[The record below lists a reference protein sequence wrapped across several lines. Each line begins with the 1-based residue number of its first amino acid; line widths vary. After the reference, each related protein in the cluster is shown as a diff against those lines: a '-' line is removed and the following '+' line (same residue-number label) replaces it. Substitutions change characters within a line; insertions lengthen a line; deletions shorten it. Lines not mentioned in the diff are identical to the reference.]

1 MELNETLIDVMFKT
15 FKTQIKTTVTGNII
29 EFRLFVTDSKSL
41 FSVKIRKDT
50 FKEIF
55 AWINQ
60 VNNDMEE

>member
-29 EFRLFVTDSKSL
+29 EFRLFITDSKSA

-50 FKEIF
+50 FNSMFEWMTNVKE
-55 AWINQ
+55 
-60 VNNDMEE
+60 DM